1 MLDLVAFDADDTL
14 WHNEGFYTTA
24 KEQLREILGKYHPPT
39 YVEDQLDDIEI
50 RNLAIYG
57 YGIKSFLLSM
67 IETAAVISPG
77 QVSGQEIQEILAIG
91 KEMLKSNVPLM
102 DGVEVILATLIRDYS
117 LMLITKGD
125 LFEQER
131 KVKRSGLSKY
141 FSFIEV
147 VGEKTPAAYRVLL
160 EKYAVDPARFVMVG
174 NSLKSDILPVLE
186 IGGQAVYIPYHNTWA
201 HENDIGD
208 ALDGYDYLTIER
220 LGELPPLLAKLHAP
234 DTTT

>member
-24 KEQLREILGKYHPPT
+24 KERFMEILAKYHPPT

-50 RNLAIYG
+50 RNLEIYG

-67 IETAAVISPG
+67 IETAAVTSQG
-77 QVSGQEIQEILAIG
+77 RVSGREIQEILAVG
-91 KEMLKSNVPLM
+91 KDMLKSKVPLM
-102 DGVEVILATLIRDYS
+102 DGVEVILETLVGEYP

-131 KVKRSGLSKY
+131 KVKRSGLGKY
-141 FSFIEV
+141 FSYVEV
-147 VGEKTPAAYRVLL
+147 VGEKTPTTYRVLL
-160 EKYAVDPARFVMVG
+160 EKLDVDPTRFVMVG

-186 IGGQAVYIPYHNTWA
+186 IGGKAIYIPYHNTWA
-201 HENDIGD
+201 HENDVGD
-208 ALDGYDYLTIER
+208 SLDGHDYFTIEG
-220 LGELPPLLAKLHAP
+220 LGELPPLLAKLQEP
-234 DTTT
+234 DNNS